1 MKASTSD
8 VLKFLSKGLKVIDKS
23 TGVEL
28 TEDIINQSIG
38 VSDGMIDIGWWLY
51 KTQWYLITYDYY
63 FHIRDIYYLN
73 DYSSLYHRLFVIYTF

>member
-1 MKASTSD
+1 MSYSIQIFDTKNNKIGELMKASASD

-38 VSDGMIDIGWWLY
+38 VSDGMIDIG
-51 KTQWYLITYDYY
+51 
-63 FHIRDIYYLN
+63 
-73 DYSSLYHRLFVIYTF
+73 